1 MMTKILITGGSGLVG
16 TALTEQLIS
25 KGYEV
30 VHLGRQQDTNP
41 GITKYTWSPMK
52 GEIDESAFDGVDYIV
67 NLAGAN
73 LSEKRW
79 TRERK
84 NEIKKSRT
92 KSTELIFDR
101 LQQRNE
107 KPKALVSASAIGY
120 YGYDSGSIEK
130 KEGSRFGDDFL
141 ATVVKEWE
149 AEVDKFTDLNIRT
162 VKLRMGLVLSKKGGA
177 LEKIAKPVKLGFG
190 AALGRGD
197 QYISWIHI
205 EDLCGIII
213 KALEDQT
220 LNGVYNAVSPNP
232 VTNKEFTRQL
242 ALILKRPFFLPNVP
256 GFLLKIMLGEMA
268 SLVLGGNKV
277 SSEKI
282 ENSGFKF
289 QYPDL
294 TVALIDLIRQRRI
307 RD

>member
-1 MMTKILITGGSGLVG
+1 MMTKVLITGGSGLVG
-16 TALTEQLIS
+16 SALTEQLIS

-30 VHLGRQQDTNP
+30 VHLGRQQDTDS
-41 GITKYTWSPMK
+41 GIKKYTWNPGK
-52 GEIDESAFDGVDYIV
+52 GEIDDSTFNGVDCIV

-73 LSEKRW
+73 LSEKKW

-84 NEIKKSRT
+84 REIKNSRT
-92 KSTELIFDR
+92 KSTELIFNK

-107 KPKALVSASAIGY
+107 KPKVIVSASAIGY

-149 AEVDKFTDLNIRT
+149 AEVDKFVDLDIRT

-205 EDLCGIII
+205 EDLCRMII
-213 KALEDQT
+213 KAMEDDT
-220 LNGVYNAVSPNP
+220 LNDVYNAVSPNP
-232 VTNKEFTRQL
+232 VTNKEFTRL
-242 ALILKRPFFLPNVP
+242 IALTLKKPFFLPNVP
-256 GFLLKIMLGEMA
+256 GFLLKIILGKMA
-268 SLVLGGNKV
+268 SMVLGGNKV

-282 ENSGFKF
+282 ENSGFEF
-289 QYPDL
+289 QYPELSLALNDL
-294 TVALIDLIRQRRI
+294 MPKR
-307 RD
+307 